1 MIEEHLEAL
10 RNDREYSKATVA
22 TAEAWLSRFWNFCGD
37 RCPSELR
44 PADLAAWHKEL
55 AWTPGANG
63 KLYSESSVN
72 QAVGAV
78 RRLYRWAI
86 SEGRIKSDPTGLLV
100 TRAAKRARTN
110 RLELGTA
117 EARKMLGLL
126 NPETPSGIRDRAI
139 FAILLETGI
148 SRPACSRLDLG
159 HFQADTGALLS
170 KGRVQQIHSLSPG
183 LVADI
188 ERYLRDA
195 RPLLLKG
202 RHQALFLNSNGDR
215 ISGGSIQQSLRYY
228 RQLAGL

>member
-10 RNDREYSKATVA
+10 ASGREYSKATLS
-22 TAEAWLSRFWNFCGD
+22 TAQAWLLRFREFCGA

-44 PADLAAWHKEL
+44 PADLVAWQREL
-55 AWTPGANG
+55 VWTPGPSG

-78 RRLYRWAI
+78 RRFYRWAI
-86 SEGRIKSDPTGLLV
+86 SEGRVKSDPTSELV
-100 TRAAKRARTN
+100 TRVAKRSRSN
-110 RLELGTA
+110 RLELRPA
-117 EARKMLGLL
+117 EARKLL
-126 NPETPSGIRDRAI
+126 SLLSVETPSGIRDRAV

-148 SRPACSRLDLG
+148 SRPACARLDLG

-170 KGRVQQIHSLSPG
+170 KGRGQQIHSLSPG

-188 ERYLRDA
+188 ERYLREA

-202 RHQALFLNSNGDR
+202 RHAALFLNTNGDR
-215 ISGGSIQQSLRYY
+215 ISGGSIQQSLRRY

>member
-1 MIEEHLEAL
+1 
-10 RNDREYSKATVA
+10 
-22 TAEAWLSRFWNFCGD
+22 
-37 RCPSELR
+37 
-44 PADLAAWHKEL
+44 
-55 AWTPGANG
+55 
-63 KLYSESSVN
+63 
-72 QAVGAV
+72 
-78 RRLYRWAI
+78 
-86 SEGRIKSDPTGLLV
+86 
-100 TRAAKRARTN
+100 
-110 RLELGTA
+110 
-117 EARKMLGLL
+117 MLGLL

-170 KGRVQQIHSLSPG
+170 KGRIQQIHSLSPG

-188 ERYLRDA
+188 ERYLRNA